1 MVNDITEQSSK
12 DRELRVKSAM
22 IQEIHHRVKN
32 NLQTIAALL
41 RLQARRSGSAE
52 VNRILEETINRIL
65 SIAVVHESLARQES
79 GDVDTREISRQIIA
93 EVSRSILDPEKRV
106 QFSLDATPVYLPA
119 QQATSVALVINELLH
134 NAVEHAFV
142 TTNEGNVSI
151 QIRATNDLVVLE
163 VSDDGQGLP
172 RGFILRETESLGLQI
187 VQTLVRD
194 DLKGTFHLI
203 NAGERGTR
211 GIVSFPRIRL
221 G

>member
-1 MVNDITEQSSK
+1 
-12 DRELRVKSAM
+12 
-22 IQEIHHRVKN
+22 
-32 NLQTIAALL
+32 
-41 RLQARRSGSAE
+41 
-52 VNRILEETINRIL
+52 
-65 SIAVVHESLARQES
+65 
-79 GDVDTREISRQIIA
+79 
-93 EVSRSILDPEKRV
+93 
-106 QFSLDATPVYLPA
+106 
-119 QQATSVALVINELLH
+119 
-134 NAVEHAFV
+134 VEHAFV